1 MRGSERNPRLSSKQ
15 TLFQASSNAFKR
27 LVLKLLK
34 HTEMLT
40 EVQGDLQ
47 EKEIPSS
54 RKHHTMR

>member
-1 MRGSERNPRLSSKQ
+1 MRGSERNPRLISKQ
-15 TLFQASSNAFKR
+15 TLFQASSNVFKR